1 MRALIRNWVVALL
14 FAAAL
19 PLHADSTFRIFFTQ
33 GMGDARYCLLA
44 GCAITGASSI
54 NANFTLGST
63 ASLQWGSSGITSPDI
78 VLVRDAADRLA
89 LRRGTN
95 AQGLRIYN
103 TDDGAGNTELALV
116 GWSAGTFFVQS
127 TVTGTG
133 SARNMTFGPAG
144 AATVAMQTSGTQRL
158 FIDSGGNAQYN
169 GGVFNPIG
177 STFRVTADF
186 TDASATTLQNITGLS
201 WVLPASTAAS
211 YTFKCE
217 ILYSQAT
224 AAVADAFGIQSSVAT
239 TNIMAKG
246 DVDISAS
253 TFAAGNIPTLN
264 TTTATSI
271 VAFTPSAI
279 TTVWNARLAGTIE
292 NPSVAANTINISV
305 SQTTGANLIT
315 IKRGSYCTVGF

>member
-14 FAAAL
+14 LVAAV
-19 PLHADSTFRIFFTQ
+19 PLQADSTFRIFFTQ

-44 GCAITGASSI
+44 GCAITGTSSI
-54 NANFTLGST
+54 NANFTLGS
-63 ASLQWGSSGITSPDI
+63 AAKLQWGSSGVATPDT
-78 VLVRDAADRLA
+78 VLVREGANLLA
-89 LRRGTN
+89 QNNGVN
-95 AQGLRIYN
+95 AQTYRIYN
-103 TDDGAGNTELALV
+103 TDDGAGNTERGV
-116 GWSAGTFFVQS
+116 ITWSGNVFVIQTAAS
-127 TVTGTG
+127 GTG
-133 SARNMTFGPAG
+133 SARVMTVGPAG
-144 AATVAMQTSGTQRL
+144 AAGFNVQTTGSPRL
-158 FIDSGGNAQYN
+158 QFDAAGNASFAQL
-169 GGVFNPIG
+169 VRPDG

-201 WVLPASTAAS
+201 WVLPASTAAN

-279 TTVWNARLAGTIE
+279 TTVWNARLSGLIE

-315 IKRGSYCTVGF
+315 IKRGSYCVVGF